1 MDFLCPFLQTQL
13 LCSHLQEEHVKEDNK
28 MTTNPVLNTNPAG
41 YSAEIAELIRSNLT
55 PKRMQEKLSS
65 YHENDIASTLELLSK
80 SEREKLY
87 QILDS
92 ETLADILEYSDHMG
106 EYVQELT
113 LRKKVDVFSRME
125 TADVVD
131 VLRQLERKERET
143 LIDLLN
149 PEVRSEVKLLS
160 SFDEDE
166 IGSVMSTNYIVV
178 SDHAS
183 VKEAMSELVRQAAD
197 NDNISTIYVVDQNET
212 FYGAIDLKDLIIA
225 REGTD
230 LTGIMTCSYPY
241 IYARAS
247 IEDCIPQLMD
257 YSEDSVPVLDNENK
271 LIGVITASDLVEVVG
286 DELNEDYAKLA
297 GLSAE
302 EDLEEPIRLSVKKRL
317 PWLFVLLAMGLGVS
331 ATVGLFESIVAQ
343 LPVIMC
349 FQSLI
354 LDMAGNVGTQSLA
367 VAIRVLMDKQIT
379 GKQKAALILKES
391 RVGLSNGL
399 ILGILSF
406 IVIGAYLV
414 IKGNAVSFAFAVSG
428 CLGAAMVLAMLI
440 SSLSGTIIPIFFQKV
455 GVDPAVASGPL
466 ITTVND
472 LVAVIS
478 YYGLAWLIL
487 LEIMHL
493 G

>member
-1 MDFLCPFLQTQL
+1 
-13 LCSHLQEEHVKEDNK
+13 
-28 MTTNPVLNTNPAG
+28 MTTNTTLNTTPTG
-41 YSAEIAELIRSNLT
+41 YSLEIAELIRSNLT

-65 YHENDIASTLELLSK
+65 YHENDIASTLELLTK
-80 SEREKLY
+80 SERTKLY
-87 QILDS
+87 QILES
-92 ETLADILEYSDHMG
+92 ETLADILEYSDHMV

-113 LRKKVDVFSRME
+113 LRKKIDVFSRME
-125 TADVVD
+125 TSDVVE
-131 VLRQLERKERET
+131 VLRQLEKGERET

-166 IGSVMSTNYIVV
+166 IGSVMSTNYIMI
-178 SDHAS
+178 SDHVS
-183 VKEAMSELVRQAAD
+183 VKEAMSELIRQAAE
-197 NDNISTIYVVDQNET
+197 NDNISTIYVVDQYGT

-230 LTGIMTCSYPY
+230 LKGIMTCSYPY
-241 IYARAS
+241 VYARAS
-247 IEDCIPQLMD
+247 IEDCMPQLMD
-257 YSEDSVPVLDNENK
+257 YSEDSIPVLDNDNK
-271 LIGVITASDLVEVVG
+271 LIGAITARDLVEVVG

-379 GKQKAALILKES
+379 GKQKATLILKES

-406 IVIGAYLV
+406 IVIGIYLAL
-414 IKGNAVSFAFAVSG
+414 KGNAISFAFAVSG

-440 SSLSGTIIPIFFQKV
+440 SSLSGTIIPIFFQKI

-478 YYGLAWLIL
+478 YYGLSWIILINM
-487 LEIMHL
+487 MHL
-493 G
+493 GA

>member
-1 MDFLCPFLQTQL
+1 MAA
-13 LCSHLQEEHVKEDNK
+13 N
-28 MTTNPVLNTNPAG
+28 TTAPAG
-41 YSAEIAELIRSNLT
+41 YSLEIAELIRSNLT

-65 YHENDIASTLELLSK
+65 YHENDIALALDLLNK
-80 SEREKLY
+80 TERTKLY

-92 ETLADILEYSDHMG
+92 EALADILEYSDHIA
-106 EYVQELT
+106 EYMQELSI
-113 LRKKVDVFSRME
+113 RKKVDVFSRME
-125 TADVVD
+125 TSDVVD
-131 VLRQLERKERET
+131 VLRHLEKRERET

-149 PEVRSEVKLLS
+149 PEVRSDVKLLS

-183 VKEAMSELVRQAAD
+183 VKEAMSELVRQAAE
-197 NDNISTIYVVDQNET
+197 NDNISTIYVVDQYNI

-230 LTGIMTCSYPY
+230 LKGIMTCSYPY
-241 IYARAS
+241 IYARTS
-247 IEDCIPQLMD
+247 IEDCIPQLRD
-257 YSEDSVPVLDNENK
+257 YSEDSIPVLDNDNK

-286 DELNEDYAKLA
+286 DELNEDYAKFA

-302 EDLEEPIRLSVKKRL
+302 EDLEEPIFLSVKKRL
-317 PWLFVLLAMGLGVS
+317 PWLFVLLGMGLGVS

-367 VAIRVLMDKQIT
+367 VAIRVLMDKQLS
-379 GKQKAALILKES
+379 GKQKLSLIIKES
-391 RVGLSNGL
+391 RVGLTNGL
-399 ILGILSF
+399 ILGAFSFLIIGGYLIL
-406 IVIGAYLV
+406 
-414 IKGNAVSFAFAVSG
+414 KGNTSSFAFAVSG
-428 CLGAAMVLAMLI
+428 CLGTAMVLAMLI
-440 SSLSGTIIPIFFQKV
+440 SSLSGTIIPIFFQKI

-478 YYGLAWLIL
+478 YYGLSWIILIN
-487 LEIMHL
+487 IMQL
-493 G
+493 P

>member
-1 MDFLCPFLQTQL
+1 MAA
-13 LCSHLQEEHVKEDNK
+13 N
-28 MTTNPVLNTNPAG
+28 TTAAG
-41 YSAEIAELIRSNLT
+41 YSLEIAELIRSNLT
-55 PKRMQEKLSS
+55 PKRMQEQLSS
-65 YHENDIASTLELLSK
+65 YHENDIALALDLLNK
-80 SEREKLY
+80 TERTKLY

-92 ETLADILEYSDHMG
+92 EALADILEYSDHIA
-106 EYVQELT
+106 EYVQELSI
-113 LRKKVDVFSRME
+113 RKKVDVFSRME
-125 TADVVD
+125 TSDVVD
-131 VLRQLERKERET
+131 VLRHLEKGERET
-143 LIDLLN
+143 LIDLLD
-149 PEVRSEVKLLS
+149 PEVRSDVKLLS

-183 VKEAMSELVRQAAD
+183 VKEAMSELVRQAAE
-197 NDNISTIYVVDQNET
+197 NDNISTIYVVDQYNI

-230 LTGIMTCSYPY
+230 LKGIMTCSYPY

-247 IEDCIPQLMD
+247 IEDCIPQLRD
-257 YSEDSVPVLDNENK
+257 YSEDSIPVLDNDNK

-286 DELNEDYAKLA
+286 DELNED
-297 GLSAE
+297 AE
-302 EDLEEPIRLSVKKRL
+302 EDLEEPIFLSVKKRL
-317 PWLFVLLAMGLGVS
+317 PWLFILLGMGLGVS

-367 VAIRVLMDKQIT
+367 VAIRVLMDKQRS
-379 GKQKAALILKES
+379 GKQKLALIIKES
-391 RVGLSNGL
+391 RVGLTNGL
-399 ILGILSF
+399 ILGALSF
-406 IVIGAYLV
+406 LIIGGYLV
-414 IKGNAVSFAFAVSG
+414 LKGNTVPFAFAVSG
-428 CLGAAMVLAMLI
+428 CLGTAMVLAMLI
-440 SSLSGTIIPIFFQKV
+440 SSLSGTIIPIFFQKI

-478 YYGLAWLIL
+478 YYGLSWIILIN
-487 LEIMHL
+487 IMQL
-493 G
+493 P

>member
-1 MDFLCPFLQTQL
+1 
-13 LCSHLQEEHVKEDNK
+13 
-28 MTTNPVLNTNPAG
+28 MTTNTTLNTTPAG
-41 YSAEIAELIRSNLT
+41 YSLEITELIRSNLT

-65 YHENDIASTLELLSK
+65 YHENDIASTLELLTK
-80 SEREKLY
+80 SERTKLY

-92 ETLADILEYSDHMG
+92 ETLADILEYSDHMV

-113 LRKKVDVFSRME
+113 LRKKIDVFSRME
-125 TADVVD
+125 TSEVVE
-131 VLRQLERKERET
+131 VLRQLEKGERET

-166 IGSVMSTNYIVV
+166 IGSVMSTNYIMV

-183 VKEAMSELVRQAAD
+183 VKEAMSELIRQAAE
-197 NDNISTIYVVDQNET
+197 NDNISTIYVVDQYGT

-230 LTGIMTCSYPY
+230 LKGIMTCSYPY
-241 IYARAS
+241 VYARAS

-257 YSEDSVPVLDNENK
+257 YSEDSIPVLDNDNK
-271 LIGVITASDLVEVVG
+271 LIGAITARDLVEVVG

-379 GKQKAALILKES
+379 GKQKATLILKES
-391 RVGLSNGL
+391 RVGLANGL

-406 IVIGAYLV
+406 IVIGVYLV
-414 IKGNAVSFAFAVSG
+414 LKGNAISFAFAVSG

-440 SSLSGTIIPIFFQKV
+440 SSLSGTMIPIFFQKI

-478 YYGLAWLIL
+478 YYGLSWIILINM
-487 LEIMHL
+487 MHL
-493 G
+493 GA